1 MPDQEESKDDWD
13 KWDGNKP
20 IQDEDSDEEKEKTMI
35 TGGSMT
41 WWLCSPSTNRPRASL
56 CEIFSLYSFFGGK

>member
-56 CEIFSLYSFFGGK
+56 C